1 MHDVYNSIE
10 NYNLNKKRKAL
21 IAFDDMIADMINNKE
36 LNSIVTELL
45 FRGRKLNISIVFITQ
60 SYLKVPKDVRLNSA
74 HF

>member
-10 NYNLNKKRKAL
+10 NYNPNKKRKVL